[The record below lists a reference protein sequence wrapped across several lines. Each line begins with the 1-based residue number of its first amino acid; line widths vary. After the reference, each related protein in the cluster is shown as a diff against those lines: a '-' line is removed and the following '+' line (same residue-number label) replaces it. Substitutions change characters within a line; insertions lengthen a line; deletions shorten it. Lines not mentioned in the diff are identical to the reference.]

1 MTAEAKILGAVL
13 AGGQS
18 SRFGSDKAQALLA
31 GKPLIEHVIAALA
44 PQVDEL
50 VVCGRRHEGVAS
62 LVDRPGPG
70 LGPLGGLNAALNY
83 GLGQGFEAVLT
94 VGCDMPDLPPDLLT
108 MFKVS
113 EPAVLAGQ
121 RLVGLWPTT
130 LAAELDD
137 FLAASQDR
145 SIRAWLRVA
154 QGREVSFP
162 GIVANVNY
170 PDDLN
175 KLAARPR

>member
-1 MTAEAKILGAVL
+1 MTVEPLILGAVL
-13 AGGQS
+13 AGGRS

-31 GKPLIEHVIAALA
+31 GMTLIEHVIAALA
-44 PQVDEL
+44 PQVDDL
-50 VVCGRRHEGVAS
+50 VVCGRRHDGIVS
-62 LVDRPGPG
+62 LADRPGPG

-94 VGCDMPDLPPDLLT
+94 VGCDMPDLPSNLRALFP
-108 MFKVS
+108 VP

-121 RLVGLWPTT
+121 RLIGLWPTT
-130 LAAELDD
+130 LAPELDD

-154 QGREVSFP
+154 QGKEVPFA
-162 GIVANVNY
+162 GIIANVNC

-175 KLAARPR
+175 TLAARPR